1 MLRHYLSSVHPGVR
15 YFPVSHTDLAGFI
28 THLFAANYAFSTILS
43 TVSAISYSH
52 KIVGLADPA
61 DNFYIRKLLVG
72 VHKTS
77 RTMDL
82 RRPIDQHMLALL
94 VRAAKSVIRDKYLQR
109 CTAAMFMLAFHGVL
123 RIGEMT
129 VRPGVLAEHV
139 IKRSNLLIV
148 PARDQVKSSL

>member
-1 MLRHYLSSVHPGVR
+1 MSRTH
-15 YFPVSHTDLAGFI
+15 LAGFI

-61 DNFYIRKLLVG
+61 DNFYIRKLLVD

-82 RRPIDQHMLALL
+82 RQP
-94 VRAAKSVIRDKYLQR
+94 
-109 CTAAMFMLAFHGVL
+109 C
-123 RIGEMT
+123 
-129 VRPGVLAEHV
+129 
-139 IKRSNLLIV
+139 
-148 PARDQVKSSL
+148 